1 MKLFY
6 IFAFLSVNPNG
17 NSELEITVR
26 SLNLVFV
33 RNESELAKANVSNAF
48 FVVAKYDLTKTV
60 EGRLGSV
67 SLYDLTNYGK
77 IYREKFLTSGTEAL
91 NFIYKR

>member
-1 MKLFY
+1 MRRCY
-6 IFAFLSVNPNG
+6 IFSSLSVNSNE

-48 FVVAKYDLTKTV
+48 FVVAKYDMTKTV

-77 IYREKFLTSGTEAL
+77 IYREKFLTSGSEAL
-91 NFIYKR
+91 KFIYKR